1 MVRWLT
7 ARFEDFPQ
15 MNERFPSTQAR
26 QGWRPERCDRIAL
39 LLQGGGALGA
49 YQGGV
54 YEALWGSGLDIDW
67 IAGVS
72 IGAINSALIAG
83 NPPERRVE
91 RLREFWNRITAR
103 KIWNHTPDGDIFRQM
118 RNSQS
123 AMLTMLLGQPGFFT
137 PYLLNA
143 WLSPAGSTTATSF
156 YDSSPLRDTLLDL
169 VDFDLINA
177 RQMRF
182 AVGAVNIVSGNFLW
196 FDNAHLEILPEHIMA
211 SAALPPSLPMIK
223 IGTEYYWDGGI
234 VSNTPLQHLLENEE
248 RMNSLVFQVDL
259 FSARGDLPRDMPD
272 VVSRRKDIM
281 FSSRTRY
288 TTDLYRRMQ
297 SIKLDLRE
305 ALRRIP
311 QEQRTEHDS
320 RMLEELSDLAE
331 ITILHLIYQ
340 QKAYEGHAKDY
351 EFSGTSMREHW
362 SSGYDDTMMTLRQR
376 DWITIPRDGGI
387 VVHDVHRLAAGLR

>member
-1 MVRWLT
+1 MVRRLT
-7 ARFEDFPQ
+7 ARFEDLPQ

>member
-1 MVRWLT
+1 MIRWLT

-15 MNERFPSTQAR
+15 MSERFPSTQAR